1 MARKQTIDSD
11 QILDAAETVL
21 LCGGVHGFTLD
32 AVAAQAGISK
42 GGLVYRFPSKDQ
54 LIQTLLERELTRFS
68 HDAEQQSGRYGD
80 TPGAGILGH
89 ISAIGQET
97 EETASRAIGL
107 LTALVHAPA
116 MLAPVQTFYRTQ
128 LARLAQATPLTKRL
142 RIAFLAAEGVF
153 LLRGTGF
160 AAISREERQ
169 SMLDDICD
177 EVRSAYSNPK
187 TTDKPQGPIQ
197 AYTPSSPPFPP
208 TPAVAWLS
216 ANGVNGVSLSA
227 ERRHARAAHIIA
239 TATQI
244 IRRDGI
250 ATLTHR
256 AVAAEAGVPL
266 GSTTYHFKSLDDL
279 LNAVMREA
287 IALFREDMFHWLNA
301 RRHDDPCEVLTQF
314 ILRGT
319 TDIQD
324 LAREYEL
331 FTAAISR
338 PSLRPMAL
346 EWSNTVIALLKLVV
360 PDDAALPLGTLMNGF
375 FIRALLAQHE
385 HPLTHRQIYPAVAA
399 LYHAFR

>member
-1 MARKQTIDSD
+1 MARKQPIDSE
-11 QILDAAETVL
+11 QILDSAETVL
-21 LCGGVHGFTLD
+21 LSGGVHGFTLD

-42 GGLVYRFPSKDQ
+42 GGAGLPFSQQGSADTNAAGARIDP
-54 LIQTLLERELTRFS
+54 FS
-68 HDAEQQSGRYGD
+68 HDAEQQSARYGE
-80 TPGAGILGH
+80 TPGAEILGH

-116 MLAPVQTFYRTQ
+116 MLAPVQTFYRMQ

-142 RIAFLAAEGVF
+142 RITFLASEGGFF
-153 LLRGTGF
+153 LHVAGF
-160 AAISREERQ
+160 AALSLEERQ

-187 TTDKPQGPIQ
+187 TTDKPRGSIQ
-197 AYTPSSPPFPP
+197 AYTPSSPPFST

-216 ANGVNGVSLSA
+216 ANGVNGASLSA
-227 ERRHARAAHIIA
+227 ERRHARAAQIIS

-250 ATLTHR
+250 AMLTHR
-256 AVAAEAGVPL
+256 AVAAEARVPM

-301 RRHDDPCEVLTQF
+301 RRDDDPCEVLTQF

-319 TDIQD
+319 TEIQD

-338 PSLRPMAL
+338 PSLLPMA
-346 EWSNTVIALLKLVV
+346 
-360 PDDAALPLGTLMNGF
+360 F
-375 FIRALLAQHE
+375 
-385 HPLTHRQIYPAVAA
+385 
-399 LYHAFR
+399 